1 MSGIARIVDEGE
13 AWLGWIAPEPAFLRR
28 ASHALADAGR
38 VWIVDPVDVP
48 GIDARIRALGE
59 PAAVLQLL
67 DRHARDSAA
76 MAARLGVPHLRLPA
90 RVEGAPF
97 AVLPVV
103 RWPGWREIALWWP
116 ARRVLVVA
124 DALGTAGY
132 FLAPGERLAVHPF
145 LRLAP
150 PRALAGL
157 DPLHVLVGHGE
168 GVHGAEAAVLLRRAL
183 GTARRRIPRWI
194 AGLPGWRRR

>member
-13 AWLGWIAPEPAFLRR
+13 AWLGWIAPEPAFMRR
-28 ASHALADAGR
+28 ASHVLADAGR
-38 VWIVDPVDVP
+38 SWIVDPVDAS

-67 DRHARDSAA
+67 DRHARDAA
-76 MAARLGVPHLRLPA
+76 VIAARLGVPHLRLPT
-90 RVEGAPF
+90 RVEGSPL
-97 AVLPVV
+97 AVIPVV
-103 RWPGWREIALWWP
+103 RRPGWREIALWWP
-116 ARRVLVVA
+116 ARGVLVVA

-132 FLAPGERLAVHPF
+132 FLAPGERLAVHPL
-145 LRLAP
+145 LRPTP

-157 DPLHVLVGHGE
+157 EPLHVLVGHGE
-168 GVHGAEAAVLLRRAL
+168 GVHGPEAAALLDRAL
-183 GTARRRIPRWI
+183 RTARRRIPRWI